1 MKLQNLSL
9 EQKYDSNSTSDSTL
23 QVVKD
28 FVNERIDSRA
38 DRLNP
43 GKFEL
48 F

>member
-1 MKLQNLSL
+1 MKLQDFSL
-9 EQKYDSNSTSDSTL
+9 EQKYNSNSTL

-38 DRLNP
+38 DRLNQ

>member
-9 EQKYDSNSTSDSTL
+9 EQKYDSNSTL

-38 DRLNP
+38 DRQKP
-43 GKFEL
+43 GKCEF